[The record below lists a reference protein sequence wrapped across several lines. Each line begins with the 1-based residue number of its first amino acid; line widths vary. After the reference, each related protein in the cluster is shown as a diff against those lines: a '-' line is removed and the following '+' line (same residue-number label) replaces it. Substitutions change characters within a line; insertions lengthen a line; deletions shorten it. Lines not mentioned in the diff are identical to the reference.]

1 MVARLAKGATLVRY
15 LGETSGRVTLALGR
29 NKQAKLPPDRV
40 LLTTGLVGLSDD
52 EIEAFRRE
60 CEAISSDIE
69 LSDVWE
75 VVRDEATSWNL
86 GALAELRWGA
96 STDIAHLVAM
106 ALRLNAD
113 HDYFVYGK
121 DGYTPRTEEDVED
134 IRVRRKREAERAEA
148 AASLMSHL
156 TQGTLPHPLPA
167 SQAPL
172 LEHLRAYAIHGDD
185 YARSPTAKGLLGTAG
200 DATGDPQRRS
210 FELLVAA
217 GVFGA
222 DEPLE
227 LHRAG
232 IVADLPEDAVSE
244 AAAIHLSNVEAFSK
258 RTDLTALPTITIDDP
273 ATLDRDDAI
282 SFERLE
288 DAADVDGSSY
298 RVGVHIADA
307 AAIIP
312 LGGAIDR
319 EADRRMSTLYLPE
332 RTIGMLPA
340 QVSHE
345 LGSLEAG
352 ETRAAISVLVRFSH
366 LDEVTDW
373 DVVPSVVRSDGSLSY
388 EDADQAVADK
398 SGRWHSMLHRLHQAA
413 QSLRSRRESAG
424 AVNLDRAEMTIMVR
438 SAGAVEVKVVQRS
451 TAARE
456 LVTELMILC
465 NSLLAD
471 FARRN
476 QLPAVFR
483 SQGPPDLAD
492 MPSDIRKGDG
502 PAGDTLWRH
511 LLMKRLPPAQ
521 IGMVPSVHSGLGVQA
536 YLQASSPLR
545 RYPDLAIQRQISY
558 FLSEAQPV
566 YSEEAIASI
575 GNRAEV
581 QLRDLAHLEEG
592 RKRYWFLKYLQQ
604 SRLEQALAGSQADL
618 FTAFVLENDFR
629 RTGLLELAE
638 FPFRVRAE
646 LPLKVT
652 PGDTVTL
659 RLRSV
664 DLWRRVAYF
673 IHSADER

>member
-106 ALRLNAD
+106 ALRLDAD

-121 DGYTPRTEEDVED
+121 DGYTPRTEEDVDD

-258 RTDLTALPTITIDDP
+258 RTDLTAFPTITIDDP

-511 LLMKRLPPAQ
+511 PPHEA
-521 IGMVPSVHSGLGVQA
+521 PA
-536 YLQASSPLR
+536 ACPD
-545 RYPDLAIQRQISY
+545 RYG
-558 FLSEAQPV
+558 PV
-566 YSEEAIASI
+566 
-575 GNRAEV
+575 RP
-581 QLRDLAHLEEG
+581 Q
-592 RKRYWFLKYLQQ
+592 W
-604 SRLEQALAGSQADL
+604 AGSAGL
-618 FTAFVLENDFR
+618 S
-629 RTGLLELAE
+629 TGLLTPEAISRPRDPTADQL
-638 FPFRVRAE
+638 FPQRGSAGLLRRGNRVHRQSGRSAAPGAGASGRGKKAVLVPQVSPAVSAGTGPCRESGGPIHRFRPRE
-646 LPLKVT
+646 RLPAHGS
-652 PGDTVTL
+652 PGAGGVPIP
-659 RLRSV
+659 SKG
-664 DLWRRVAYF
+664 
-673 IHSADER
+673 